1 MNTQKDTL
9 TQEQKADLRKKLMD
23 WNTAKTCIRSYLTTP
38 AKANR
43 FFDRSYPCYKLYNTG
58 LIVTFYLVLSEN
70 SDNIEI
76 LNIDD
81 RLLHGWNV
89 DIEALKQAAEIGD
102 KARGYKVESL
112 SDLIGEMGDKAT
124 QEAYSEVNFL
134 NEYVVTTSP
143 RHSVSYA
150 AAGIVTQEVR
160 QQLRELFPCG
170 CYLFPASIHD
180 IIILDKTEV
189 NEDFAELIHD
199 NITRT
204 TYANDTSNYN
214 PDSEFLS
221 DIVLQYNPG
230 TDTYTIAG
238 SDL

>member
-9 TQEQKADLRKKLMD
+9 TEEQKADLRKKLMD

-143 RHSVSYA
+143 IPSHMQRRVLSRKRSGNSSGNCSRV
-150 AAGIVTQEVR
+150 GVTCSP
-160 QQLRELFPCG
+160 LL
-170 CYLFPASIHD
+170 YMI
-180 IIILDKTEV
+180 
-189 NEDFAELIHD
+189 
-199 NITRT
+199 
-204 TYANDTSNYN
+204 
-214 PDSEFLS
+214 
-221 DIVLQYNPG
+221 
-230 TDTYTIAG
+230 
-238 SDL
+238 

>member
-1 MNTQKDTL
+1 MNTQNTL
-9 TQEQKADLRKKLMD
+9 TEEQKADLRKKLTD

-43 FFDRSYPCYKLYNTG
+43 VFDRSYPCYRLNNTG
-58 LIVTFYLVLSEN
+58 LIITFYLVLTED

-81 RLLHGWNV
+81 RLLHSWSV
-89 DIEALKQAAEIGD
+89 TLEDMKQAATYGD
-102 KARGYKVESL
+102 RQRGYKVESL

-134 NEYVVTTSP
+134 NEYVVTTTAP
-143 RHSVSYA
+143 KSVSYA
-150 AAGIVTQEVR
+150 AAGIVTAEVR
-160 QQLRELFPCG
+160 QQLRELFPAG

-204 TYANDTSNYN
+204 TYANDTSKYN

-221 DIVLQYNPG
+221 DIVLQYNPAS
-230 TDTYTIAG
+230 DTYTIAG

>member
-9 TQEQKADLRKKLMD
+9 TEEQKADLRKKLMD
-23 WNTAKTCIRSYLTTP
+23 WNTAKTCIRSNLTTP

-43 FFDRSYPCYKLYNTG
+43 FFDRSYPCYKLYNT
-58 LIVTFYLVLSEN
+58 FYLVLSED

-81 RLLHGWNV
+81 RLLHSWGV
-89 DIEALKQAAEIGD
+89 DIEALKQAAEHGD
-102 KARGYKVESL
+102 RQRGYKVESL
-112 SDLIGEMGDKAT
+112 SDLIGEAGDKAA
-124 QEAYSEVNFL
+124 QEAYKEVQFL
-134 NEYVVTTSP
+134 NEYVVTTTAP
-143 RHSVSYA
+143 KSVSYA
-150 AAGIVTQEVR
+150 AAGIVTAEVR
-160 QQLRELFPCG
+160 RQLRELFPCG

-189 NEDFAELIHD
+189 DEDFAELVHD
-199 NITRT
+199 NVTRS
-204 TYANDTSNYN
+204 TYSNDTSKYN

-230 TDTYTIAG
+230 TDTYTVAG

>member
-1 MNTQKDTL
+1 MNTQNTL
-9 TQEQKADLRKKLMD
+9 TEEQKADLRKKLTD
-23 WNTAKTCIRSYLTTP
+23 WNTAKTLIRSNLTTS

-43 FFDRSYPCYKLYNTG
+43 VFDRSYPCYRLNNTG
-58 LIVTFYLVLSEN
+58 LIVTFYLILTED

-81 RLLHGWNV
+81 RLLHSWSV
-89 DIEALKQAAEIGD
+89 TLEDMKQAAEHGD
-102 KARGYKVESL
+102 RQRGYKVESL
-112 SDLIGEMGDKAT
+112 SELIGEMGDVAT
-124 QEAYSEVNFL
+124 QEAYKEVQFL

-143 RHSVSYA
+143 KHSVSYA
-150 AAGIVTQEVR
+150 AAGIVTKEIR

-180 IIILDKTEV
+180 IIILDKQEV
-189 NEDFAELIHD
+189 DKDFAELIHD
-199 NITRT
+199 NITRS
-204 TYANDTSNYN
+204 TYASDTSKYN

-221 DIVLQYNPG
+221 DIVLQYNPAS
-230 TDTYTIAG
+230 DTYTIAG

>member
-9 TQEQKADLRKKLMD
+9 TEEQKADLRKKLMD

-89 DIEALKQAAEIGD
+89 DIEALKQAA
-102 KARGYKVESL
+102 
-112 SDLIGEMGDKAT
+112 EMGDKAT

>member
-1 MNTQKDTL
+1 MNTQNTL
-9 TQEQKADLRKKLMD
+9 TEEQKADLRKKLMD

-43 FFDRSYPCYKLYNTG
+43 LFDWSYPCYRLNNTG
-58 LIVTFYLVLSEN
+58 LIVTFYLVLTEDSE
-70 SDNIEI
+70 NIEI

-81 RLLHGWNV
+81 RLRNSWNV
-89 DIEALKQAAEIGD
+89 DIEALKQAAAYGD
-102 KARGYKVESL
+102 RSRGYKVESL
-112 SDLIGEMGDKAT
+112 SELIEEMGDVAT
-124 QEAYSEVNFL
+124 QEAYKEVQFL

-143 RHSVSYA
+143 KHSVSYA
-150 AAGIVTQEVR
+150 GAGIVTAEVR
-160 QQLRELFPCG
+160 QQLRELFPAG

-204 TYANDTSNYN
+204 TYANDTSKYN

>member
-9 TQEQKADLRKKLMD
+9 TEEQKADLRRKLMD
-23 WNTAKTCIRSYLTTP
+23 WNTAKTCIRSSLTTP

-43 FFDRSYPCYKLYNTG
+43 LFDRSYPCYKFFETG
-58 LIVTFYLVLSEN
+58 LIVTFYLVLSED

-76 LNIDD
+76 LNVDD
-81 RLLHGWNV
+81 RLLHSWSV
-89 DIEALKQAAEIGD
+89 TLEDVKQAAATGD
-102 KARGYKVESL
+102 KQRGYKVESL
-112 SDLIGEMGDKAT
+112 SDLIEEMGDKAT

-134 NEYVVTTSP
+134 NEYVVTTAAP
-143 RHSVSYA
+143 KSVSYA
-150 AAGIVTQEVR
+150 AAGIVTAEVR

-180 IIILDKTEV
+180 IIILDKQEV
-189 NEDFAELIHD
+189 DKDFAEMIHD
-199 NITRT
+199 NITRS
-204 TYANDTSNYN
+204 TYSNDTSKYN

-221 DIVLQYNPG
+221 DIVLQYNPAS
-230 TDTYTIAG
+230 DTYTIAG

>member
-1 MNTQKDTL
+1 MATL
-9 TQEQKADLRKKLMD
+9 LQ
-23 WNTAKTCIRSYLTTP
+23 
-38 AKANR
+38 
-43 FFDRSYPCYKLYNTG
+43 
-58 LIVTFYLVLSEN
+58 
-70 SDNIEI
+70 EI
-76 LNIDD
+76 LTNNHEFLANNKCTKEISKYPQKKFALLTCMDT
-81 RLLHGWNV
+81 RLVELINK
-89 DIEALKQAAEIGD
+89 ALGIHRGD
-102 KARGYKVESL
+102 AKIIQNAGTS
-112 SDLIGEMGDKAT
+112 LIGEMGDKAT

>member
-1 MNTQKDTL
+1 MNTQNAL
-9 TQEQKADLRKKLMD
+9 TEEQKADLRRKLMD
-23 WNTAKTCIRSYLTTP
+23 WNTAKTCIRSSLTTP

-43 FFDRSYPCYKLYNTG
+43 IFERSYPCYKFFETG
-58 LIVTFYLVLSEN
+58 LIVTFYLVLSED

-76 LNIDD
+76 LNVDD
-81 RLLHGWNV
+81 RLLHSWGV
-89 DIEALKQAAEIGD
+89 TLEDMKQAAAYGD
-102 KARGYKVESL
+102 KTRGYKVESL
-112 SDLIGEMGDKAT
+112 SDLIGEMGDAAA

-150 AAGIVTQEVR
+150 AAGIVTAEVR

-189 NEDFAELIHD
+189 DEDFAELIHD
-199 NITRT
+199 NVTRS
-204 TYANDTSNYN
+204 TYASDTSKYN

-221 DIVLQYNPG
+221 DIVLQYNPVS
-230 TDTYTIAG
+230 DTYTVAG

>member
-1 MNTQKDTL
+1 MNAQKGTL
-9 TQEQKADLRKKLMD
+9 TEEQKADLRKKLTD
-23 WNTAKTCIRSYLTTP
+23 WNTAKTCIRSNLTT
-38 AKANR
+38 ASKANR
-43 FFDRSYPCYKLYNTG
+43 IFDRSYPCYKLYNTG

-81 RLLHGWNV
+81 RLLHSWGV
-89 DIEALKQAAEIGD
+89 DIEALKQAATYGD
-102 KARGYKVESL
+102 RQRGYKVESL

-134 NEYVVTTSP
+134 NEYVVTTAAP
-143 RHSVSYA
+143 KSVSYA
-150 AAGIVTQEVR
+150 AAGIVTAEVR

-180 IIILDKTEV
+180 IIILDKQEV
-189 NEDFAELIHD
+189 DEDFAEMIHD
-199 NITRT
+199 NITRS
-204 TYANDTSNYN
+204 TYASDTSKYN

-221 DIVLQYNPG
+221 DIVLQYNPHS
-230 TDTYTIAG
+230 DTYTIAG

>member
-1 MNTQKDTL
+1 MGV
-9 TQEQKADLRKKLMD
+9 
-23 WNTAKTCIRSYLTTP
+23 TC
-38 AKANR
+38 
-43 FFDRSYPCYKLYNTG
+43 
-58 LIVTFYLVLSEN
+58 
-70 SDNIEI
+70 
-76 LNIDD
+76 
-81 RLLHGWNV
+81 
-89 DIEALKQAAEIGD
+89 
-102 KARGYKVESL
+102 
-112 SDLIGEMGDKAT
+112 
-124 QEAYSEVNFL
+124 
-134 NEYVVTTSP
+134 SP
-143 RHSVSYA
+143 
-150 AAGIVTQEVR
+150 
-160 QQLRELFPCG
+160 L
-170 CYLFPASIHD
+170 HD

>member
-1 MNTQKDTL
+1 M
-9 TQEQKADLRKKLMD
+9 
-23 WNTAKTCIRSYLTTP
+23 
-38 AKANR
+38 
-43 FFDRSYPCYKLYNTG
+43 YNTG

-102 KARGYKVESL
+102 KARGSKVESL

-143 RHSVSYA
+143 AIQISYA
-150 AAGIVTQEVR
+150 AEAGVVLKRVAGNSSGTVPVWV
-160 QQLRELFPCG
+160 LLFPR
-170 CYLFPASIHD
+170 F
-180 IIILDKTEV
+180 
-189 NEDFAELIHD
+189 
-199 NITRT
+199 
-204 TYANDTSNYN
+204 
-214 PDSEFLS
+214 
-221 DIVLQYNPG
+221 
-230 TDTYTIAG
+230 YT
-238 SDL
+238 

>member
-9 TQEQKADLRKKLMD
+9 TEEQKADLRRKLMD
-23 WNTAKTCIRSYLTTP
+23 WNTAKACIRSNLTT
-38 AKANR
+38 AGKANR
-43 FFDRSYPCYKLYNTG
+43 IFERSYPCYRLFNTG
-58 LIVTFYLVLSEN
+58 LIVTFYLVLSED

-81 RLLHGWNV
+81 RLLHSWNV
-89 DIEALKQAAEIGD
+89 DIEALKQAAAHGD
-102 KARGYKVESL
+102 QQRGYKVESL
-112 SDLIGEMGDKAT
+112 AELIGEMEDAAA
-124 QEAYSEVNFL
+124 QEAYKAVNFL

-143 RHSVSYA
+143 KHSVNYA

-189 NEDFAELIHD
+189 DEDFVELIHD
-199 NITRT
+199 NITRS
-204 TYANDTSNYN
+204 TYSNDTSKYN

-221 DIVLQYNPG
+221 DIVLQYNPAS
-230 TDTYTIAG
+230 DTYTIAG